1 MKIGGLDFPRPILN
15 ALRDDKL
22 VVFAGAGVSM
32 GKPASLPSFT
42 KLAKAIAKG
51 TGVEKKKNEPED
63 RFLGRLKHQGVDV
76 HKIAAEVLNKNCC
89 KKIPKPT
96 DLHRDLLKLHPESM
110 APRIVTTNFDT
121 LFEQAGDCSLVSQTE
136 VFTSPALPLGGHFT
150 GIVHVHGAL
159 SRPQDIVLTDAD
171 FGRAYLT
178 EGWARRFL
186 VDVFRSYTV
195 LFVGYSHSDTIMNYL
210 SRALPADQTESRFVL
225 THETDDNNWQY
236 LGIEPITYV
245 KSSDNDHSALYRGVN
260 GLAKNT
266 RRSILDWRREITE
279 IAANPPPLDEEEID
293 IIDDALRDPVKT
305 RFFTAAAVSI
315 EWVDWLDKRN
325 HLAGLFGT
333 SELSER
339 DGLLVQWLAEKFAYR
354 HPDELFLMIGR
365 RYEQPH
371 PKFWDALCRNVALR
385 NEPASDA
392 HTLSRWV
399 SLLLVTAPA
408 GMKKEHPLLWLGE
421 YCVKS
426 ELFDRAVDVFDAMA
440 ASQLV
445 VKRGFSSPDS
455 DEEEQSPRIDVE
467 LGFVSDPSTIKKLW
481 INNLKPNLDR
491 VAEPLLTSVFKHLE
505 VQYRT
510 FEAWQKA
517 TRDWSPASFSR
528 SAIEPHE
535 QDEYPKTIDVLI
547 DAARDCLEWLAK
559 NNPKVAA
566 SWCNQLVHK
575 TSPLLRRLAVH
586 TLCLR
591 PDLNP
596 NEKIDWLL
604 NCMNLNDIS
613 AHHELFQF
621 MKSTYP
627 KADEDHRRSVIEAI
641 QANCQQSPEHEN
653 TEEVDAAYDHFTW
666 LHWLHN
672 AAPDCRIAK
681 ADLED
686 ILMRNPKFKPRAHPD
701 LTHWMSSVPGGHQ
714 SPWTVGELLSKPAE
728 EWADEL
734 LSFQD
739 TGINEPDRLGL
750 DIAVSDAAKRDFQ
763 WGLDLADAVAKRRNW
778 DTDLW
783 NTLMRLWSETELDE
797 IMTCNVLKRLERN
810 DLHEKYARPIA
821 DFLFTL
827 VRDRDTQLV
836 HKLLPQA
843 NEIAT
848 NLRRHLK
855 PEPVV
860 FHFEHWLTRARNH
873 TAGILAYF
881 WLHSLENWR
890 NHQDPKPDVLKEV
903 YRTALSDIV
912 RDDTV
917 LGRLGRSVL
926 ARYFSFLLTSDEEWT
941 KSNLLPL
948 FSDYAESG
956 DYLAVWDGFLYG
968 NLSSSSAELMKDA
981 LLGAV
986 SRIVNDPLGER
997 QKSFMRRYVTLLTY
1011 FVEDPQEVW
1020 IPRLFAHAD
1029 ESARCAFAW
1038 HIDDRLSNMSGLQQQ
1053 EWWDRWLKKYWA
1065 NRLNGVPRSL
1075 NSDEVEAMFRW
1086 LPNLESVFVEA
1097 VTLAVGMPTDNVK
1110 HDGEV
1115 LYRIRKSDLCE
1126 NHPESVAKLLIFL
1139 EHISSESY
1147 ASTEERELI
1156 GILREANI
1164 PDKLK
1169 LKLQE
1174 LAARRG
1180 YT

>member
-1 MKIGGLDFPRPILN
+1 MDQ
-15 ALRDDKL
+15 
-22 VVFAGAGVSM
+22 
-32 GKPASLPSFT
+32 
-42 KLAKAIAKG
+42 
-51 TGVEKKKNEPED
+51 
-63 RFLGRLKHQGVDV
+63 FLGKLKRYATVYERAFNRSSKLSEGPTWEKSRNRRAYIAILLRLSPQS
-76 HKIAAEVLNKNCC
+76 AL
-89 KKIPKPT
+89 P
-96 DLHRDLLKLHPESM
+96 L
-110 APRIVTTNFDT
+110 IVTTNFDL
-121 LFEQAGDCSLVSQTE
+121 LFEKATDDLFDAMPE
-136 VFTSPALPLGGHFT
+136 VYRAPALPLGRRFE
-150 GIVHVHGAL
+150 GIVHLHGTL
-159 SRPQDIVLTDAD
+159 DHPRDMILTDAD

-186 VDVFRSYTV
+186 VELFRTFTV
-195 LFVGYSHSDTIMNYL
+195 LFVGYGHRDTIMEYL
-210 SRALPADQTESRFVL
+210 AKALPVYDEKGRFAL
-225 THETDDNNWQY
+225 TDEIDPRRWRY
-236 LGIEPITYV
+236 LGIEPIPYPELP
-245 KSSDNDHSALYRGVN
+245 DDPHGALYDGVH
-260 GLAKNT
+260 GLANHA
-266 RRSILDWRREITE
+266 RRSILDWKREITE
-279 IAANPPPLDEEEID
+279 VAANPPPLNEEEVD
-293 IIDDALRDPVKT
+293 LIDDALKDPVKT
-305 RFFTAAAVSI
+305 RFFTNAATSV
-315 EWVDWLDKRN
+315 EWVDWLDKRHHFAN
-325 HLAGLFGT
+325 LFGT
-333 SELSER
+333 SDLSER
-339 DGLLVQWLAEKFAYR
+339 DVLLAEWLADKFAR
-354 HPDELFLMIGR
+354 SHADELFLLVGR
-365 RYEQPH
+365 QYVHLH
-371 PKFWDALCRNVALR
+371 PKLWDALCRSVGLQD
-385 NEPASDA
+385 EPASDA
-392 HTLSRWV
+392 DTLSRWV

-408 GMKKEHPLLWLGE
+408 GMKKQHPLLWLGE

-426 ELFDRAVDVFDAMA
+426 ELFDCAVDVFDAMA

-481 INNLKPNLDR
+481 ISNLKPNLHR
-491 VAEPLLTSVFKHLE
+491 VAEPLLTSVFRHLE

-559 NNPKVAA
+559 KNPKVAA
-566 SWCNQLVHK
+566 SWCDQLVRK

-604 NCMNLNDIS
+604 SCMNLNDIS

-681 ADLED
+681 AVLED

-701 LTHWMSSVPGGHQ
+701 LTHWMSSVPVGHQ
-714 SPWTVGELLSKPAE
+714 SPWTVDELLSKPAE

-750 DIAVSDAAKRDFQ
+750 NIAVSDAAKRDFQ
-763 WGLDLADAVAKRRNW
+763 WGLDLADALISTGTW
-778 DTDLW
+778 ETDLW
-783 NTLMRLWSETELDE
+783 NTLIRAWSEPGLDE
-797 IMTCNVLKRLERN
+797 ANSRKVLKRLEMN
-810 DLHEKYARPIA
+810 ELHEKYARPLA
-821 DFLFTL
+821 DFLFSL
-827 VRDRDTQLV
+827 VRDRDAQLV
-836 HKLLPQA
+836 YELLPQA

-860 FHFEHWLTRARNH
+860 LHFDHWLTRASNH

-881 WLHSLENWR
+881 WLHSLDHWR
-890 NHQDPKPDVLKEV
+890 SQQEPKPNALNEG
-903 YRTALSDIV
+903 YRNAFSSIV
-912 RDDTV
+912 RDETV
-917 LGRLGRSVL
+917 LGRLGRAVL
-926 ARYFSFLLTSDEEWT
+926 ARHFSFLLASDEEWT

-948 FSDYAESG
+948 FSNYAELD
-956 DYLAVWDGFLYG
+956 DYMAVWDGFLYG

-997 QKSFMRRYVTLLTY
+997 QKSFMRRYVTMLTY
-1011 FVEDPQEVW
+1011 FVEDPQEIW
-1020 IPRLFAHAD
+1020 IPRLFDHAD
-1029 ESARCAFAW
+1029 ESGRRTFAW
-1038 HIDDRLSNMSGLQQQ
+1038 HIADRLSNMSGVQQR
-1053 EWWDRWLKKYWA
+1053 EWWDRWLNKYWA
-1065 NRLNGVPRSL
+1065 NRLNGVPRALDSG
-1075 NSDEVEAMFRW
+1075 EVESMLRW
-1086 LPNLESVFVEA
+1086 LLNLEAVFVEA
-1097 VTLAVGMPTDNVK
+1097 VKLAVRMPTDNVK

-1115 LYRIRKSDLCE
+1115 LHRIRKSDLCE
-1126 NHPESVAKLLIFL
+1126 NHAESVAKLLVYL

-1147 ASTEERELI
+1147 ARTEERELI
-1156 GILREANI
+1156 GILREAAI

-1169 LKLQE
+1169 LKLEE